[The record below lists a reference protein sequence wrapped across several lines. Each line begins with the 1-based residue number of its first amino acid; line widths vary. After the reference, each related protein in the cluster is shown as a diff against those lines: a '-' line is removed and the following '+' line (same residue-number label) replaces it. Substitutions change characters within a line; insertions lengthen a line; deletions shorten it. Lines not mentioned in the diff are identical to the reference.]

1 MIDCIEGP
9 VESKAPGELVLS
21 AGGVGFLLVCSNATL
36 AEAPAKGEKWRCHTV
51 LNVREDAMELFGFAT
66 RQERAMF
73 KRLCQVTGVG
83 AKTALGVLSA
93 LPLRDL
99 SVAIVT
105 GDVAA
110 LSRAPGIGKKTAQR
124 IVLELKDKVEQ
135 QDISAA
141 SAAGAAAPAAMVG
154 DAQREAQAALQALGY
169 TSAEAARAIN
179 LVCDKADTVDQLIML
194 ALRQIGSL

>member
-1 MIDCIEGP
+1 M
-9 VESKAPGELVLS
+9 
-21 AGGVGFLLVCSNATL
+21 
-36 AEAPAKGEKWRCHTV
+36 
-51 LNVREDAMELFGFAT
+51 
-66 RQERAMF
+66 
-73 KRLCQVTGVG
+73 G

-93 LPLRDL
+93 LPVREL

-105 GDVAA
+105 GDIAA

-135 QDISAA
+135 QDVSTPAGSAA
-141 SAAGAAAPAAMVG
+141 PVSPVVG

-179 LVCDKADTVDQLIML
+179 LVRDQADTVDALIML